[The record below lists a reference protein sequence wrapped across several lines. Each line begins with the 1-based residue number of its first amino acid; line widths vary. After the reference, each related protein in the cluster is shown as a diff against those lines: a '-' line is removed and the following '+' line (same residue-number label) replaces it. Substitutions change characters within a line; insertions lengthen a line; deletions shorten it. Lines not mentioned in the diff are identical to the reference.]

1 MWYNAKEDTNY
12 RFKLQRG
19 VLTDS
24 PAIEQTV
31 GGFLL
36 DGLANVELVKSILRR
51 VGLTAAVSYFDAHV
65 ASSENV
71 QIGDFGEV
79 VAGHLLEDAE
89 GLVRLIEKLRHR
101 ESPDWPM
108 KLTDV
113 FCVRFHDETIASF
126 FFGEAKAGTTTPD
139 RLH

>member
-12 RFKLQRG
+12 RFNLQRG

-24 PAIEQTV
+24 PAVEQTV

-36 DGLANVELVKSILRR
+36 DGLANVELMKSILRR
-51 VGLTAAVSYFDAHV
+51 VGLTAAVNYFDAHV
-65 ASSENV
+65 ASRENV

-89 GLVRLIEKLRHR
+89 GLKRLIEKLRHR
-101 ESPDWPM
+101 ESPEWPM

-113 FCVRFHDETIASF
+113 FCVSVQDENHRQLF
-126 FFGEAKAGTTTPD
+126 
-139 RLH
+139 LW